1 MKNNSCPSTLKNLR
15 KTAIHQSVL
24 FMLILCCLIFFAVE
38 IHAQEQLPL
47 EQSEMEERS
56 LEARTAT
63 QEPDFFISGTSAQGI
78 GFYFGVGFRR
88 VKLQVADTV
97 SISDSDG
104 TANGIGFNLG
114 YFWDEQVVEYERQIS
129 IVEHSE
135 SFTYQ
140 AESGEKLEVIQNNFW
155 YIQYPKI
162 SRDLYLHYG
171 TGLQFTKTRFAGTD
185 SNDAYEDEIAL
196 AIETGVSYFVTSNL
210 LIYYRFSLGQQLPFL
225 SDSASNPFLKQSQ
238 LHTIYLNYFFPL

>member
-1 MKNNSCPSTLKNLR
+1 MENNSYPSSLKNLK
-15 KTAIHQSVL
+15 KTAIHQSVMFL
-24 FMLILCCLIFFAVE
+24 LILCCFIFFAGE

-63 QEPDFFISGTSAQGI
+63 QEPDFFISGTSAQWI

-104 TANGIGFNLG
+104 TSNGIGFNLG

-135 SFTYQ
+135 SFSYL

-162 SRDLYLHYG
+162 NRDLYCTMVQGCSLLKPVLREL
-171 TGLQFTKTRFAGTD
+171 TVMMLMKMKSLLQ
-185 SNDAYEDEIAL
+185 
-196 AIETGVSYFVTSNL
+196 
-210 LIYYRFSLGQQLPFL
+210 
-225 SDSASNPFLKQSQ
+225 
-238 LHTIYLNYFFPL
+238 

>member
-1 MKNNSCPSTLKNLR
+1 MKNNSYPSTLKNFK
-15 KTAIHQSVL
+15 KTVIHKSVL
-24 FMLILCCLIFFAVE
+24 FLLSLCCFVFFSGE
-38 IHAQEQLPL
+38 IQAQEQLPL
-47 EQSEMEERS
+47 EQSDMEVRS
-56 LEARTAT
+56 LEERTAT
-63 QEPDFFISGTSAQGI
+63 QEPDFFVSGTSAQWI

-114 YFWDEQVVEYERQIS
+114 YFWDEQVVEYERQVS

-135 SFTYQ
+135 SFTYLE
-140 AESGEKLEVIQNNFW
+140 ESGEKLEVIQNNLW

-162 SRDLYLHYG
+162 RRDLYLHYG
-171 TGLQFTKTRFAGTD
+171 TGLQFTKIRFAGTANND
-185 SNDAYEDEIAL
+185 SYEDEIAL
-196 AIETGVSYFVTSNL
+196 GIETGVSYFVTSNL
-210 LIYYRFSLGQQLPFL
+210 LIYYRFSLGQQLAYL

>member
-1 MKNNSCPSTLKNLR
+1 MKNNSYPSTLKNFK
-15 KTAIHQSVL
+15 KTVIHKSVL
-24 FMLILCCLIFFAVE
+24 FLLSLCCFVFFSGE
-38 IHAQEQLPL
+38 IKAQEQLPL
-47 EQSEMEERS
+47 EQSDMEVRS
-56 LEARTAT
+56 LEERTAT
-63 QEPDFFISGTSAQGI
+63 QEPDFFVSGTSAQWI

-114 YFWDEQVVEYERQIS
+114 YFWDEQVVEYERQVS

-135 SFTYQ
+135 SFTYLE
-140 AESGEKLEVIQNNFW
+140 ESGERLEVIQNNLW
-155 YIQYPKI
+155 YVQYPKI
-162 SRDLYLHYG
+162 RRDLYLHYG
-171 TGLQFTKTRFAGTD
+171 TGLQFTKIRFAGTANND
-185 SNDAYEDEIAL
+185 SYEDEIAL
-196 AIETGVSYFVTSNL
+196 GIETGVSYFVTSNL
-210 LIYYRFSLGQQLPFL
+210 LIYYRFSLGQQLAYL

>member
-1 MKNNSCPSTLKNLR
+1 MENNSYPSSLKNLK

-63 QEPDFFISGTSAQGI
+63 QEPDFFVSGTSAQWI

-135 SFTYQ
+135 SFTY
-140 AESGEKLEVIQNNFW
+140 L
-155 YIQYPKI
+155 
-162 SRDLYLHYG
+162 SRIRR
-171 TGLQFTKTRFAGTD
+171 KT
-185 SNDAYEDEIAL
+185 
-196 AIETGVSYFVTSNL
+196 
-210 LIYYRFSLGQQLPFL
+210 
-225 SDSASNPFLKQSQ
+225 
-238 LHTIYLNYFFPL
+238 

>member
-1 MKNNSCPSTLKNLR
+1 MKNNSYPSTLKNFK
-15 KTAIHQSVL
+15 KTVIQKSVL
-24 FMLILCCLIFFAVE
+24 LLLSLCCFVFFAGE
-38 IHAQEQLPL
+38 IQAQEQLPL
-47 EQSEMEERS
+47 EQSDMEVRS
-56 LEARTAT
+56 LEERTAT
-63 QEPDFFISGTSAQGI
+63 QEPDFFVSGTSAQWI

-114 YFWDEQVVEYERQIS
+114 YFWDEQVVEYERQVS

-135 SFTYQ
+135 SFTYLE
-140 AESGEKLEVIQNNFW
+140 ESGEKLEVIQNNLW
-155 YIQYPKI
+155 YVQYPKI
-162 SRDLYLHYG
+162 RRDLYLHYG
-171 TGLQFTKTRFAGTD
+171 TGLQFTKIRFAGTANND
-185 SNDAYEDEIAL
+185 SYEDEIAL
-196 AIETGVSYFVTSNL
+196 GIETGVSYFVTSNL
-210 LIYYRFSLGQQLPFL
+210 LIYYRFSLGQQLAYL

>member
-1 MKNNSCPSTLKNLR
+1 MKNNSYPSTLKNFK
-15 KTAIHQSVL
+15 KTVIHKSVL
-24 FMLILCCLIFFAVE
+24 FLLSLCCFVFFSGE
-38 IHAQEQLPL
+38 IQAQEQLPL
-47 EQSEMEERS
+47 EQSDMEVRS
-56 LEARTAT
+56 LEERTAT
-63 QEPDFFISGTSAQGI
+63 QEPDFFVSGTSAQWI

-114 YFWDEQVVEYERQIS
+114 YFWDEQVVEYERQVS

-135 SFTYQ
+135 SFTYLE
-140 AESGEKLEVIQNNFW
+140 ESGERLEVIQNNLW
-155 YIQYPKI
+155 YVQYPKI
-162 SRDLYLHYG
+162 RRDLYLHYG
-171 TGLQFTKTRFAGTD
+171 TGLQFTKIRFAGTANND
-185 SNDAYEDEIAL
+185 SYEDEIAL
-196 AIETGVSYFVTSNL
+196 GIETGVSYFVSSNL
-210 LIYYRFSLGQQLPFL
+210 LIYYRFSLGQQLAYL